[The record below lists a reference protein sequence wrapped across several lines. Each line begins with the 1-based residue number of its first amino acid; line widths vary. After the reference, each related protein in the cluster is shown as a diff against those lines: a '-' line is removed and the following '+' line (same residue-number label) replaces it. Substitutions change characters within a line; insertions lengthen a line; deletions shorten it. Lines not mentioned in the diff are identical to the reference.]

1 MYGFW
6 MYVNINKVMSTTQK
20 MLQARMYAKAI
31 TVVLLLSNIVLAMKK
46 EEIRKPAPVTEWKVL
61 VKREQE
67 GRKKGV
73 QKNKLVES

>member
-1 MYGFW
+1 M
-6 MYVNINKVMSTTQK
+6 
-20 MLQARMYAKAI
+20 
-31 TVVLLLSNIVLAMKK
+31 VLLLSNIVLAMKK

-67 GRKKGV
+67 GRKEGV